1 MKSPVS
7 IHEENKEDLYFE
19 YNGAGERTVMY
30 YGNMANTKEQSLYQR
45 YYSSDGSIEITY
57 NTQNQSIDYVYY
69 VDGDA
74 YNATVLAKGDGIK
87 GKQYYYLHRDYL
99 SSIVA
104 ITNQYG
110 TIVEKRHFDA
120 WGTAVKIMDG
130 QGQVL
135 NQLTFTDRGYTGHE
149 HLQGINIIQM
159 NGRLYD
165 PYLRRFMAPDN
176 YIQDPTNTQN
186 FNRYGYVWNNPL
198 KYTDPSGEEGIS
210 FTAAVIIG
218 AVVAMTTYTMTALL
232 ADVPFT
238 AGGFTKSAIFGAVS
252 GAVSFGVG
260 EMFQSANTV
269 VTVQQAM
276 AQALA
281 HGMSQGIISAVQ
293 GGNFGSS
300 FSSAAISS
308 LLSAGF
314 LKYGSSIKDNTVAMI
329 AFSTVSGGGVSA
341 LTGGHFWE
349 GAATAFYVSLLN
361 HSVHNANSKKGDKES
376 TANVYIET
384 DGVGHVYVE
393 VDGVVYSYGR
403 YNGSYSPASGSLG
416 PYGDGVLLRLEGENA
431 LNFVAER
438 TSKYPTSRF
447 AVEVNGSKVKAYYD
461 RMYNSGQKISGKSG
475 YMSFARVVDTYGL
488 IGPGGNNCTTITYK
502 GLNKGGANINA
513 SQTPA
518 GMLYDF
524 QKLQSIK
531 NGYNPSF
538 QGPKL

>member
-1 MKSPVS
+1 M
-7 IHEENKEDLYFE
+7 YFE

-30 YGNMANTKEQSLYQR
+30 YGNIANVKEQSLYQR
-45 YYSSDGSIEITY
+45 YYSSDGSVEITY

-165 PYLRRFMAPDN
+165 PYLRRFMSPDN

-198 KYTDPSGEEGIS
+198 KYTDPSGEEIIS
-210 FTAAVIIG
+210 ASALIIG

-238 AGGFTKSAIFGAVS
+238 AEGFIKNAIFGAVS
-252 GAVSFGVG
+252 GTVSFGVG
-260 EMFQSANTV
+260 EMFESVKGTYAV
-269 VTVQQAM
+269 VATAQAM
-276 AQALA
+276 V
-281 HGMSQGIISAVQ
+281 HGFSQGVLSVIQ
-293 GGNFGSS
+293 GGEFGPS

-314 LKYGSSIKDNTVAMI
+314 FRYGGSIKDNTAAMVS
-329 AFSTVSGGGVSA
+329 FSTVSGGGVA
-341 LTGGHFWE
+341 VLTGGNFWQ

-361 HSVHNANSKKGDKES
+361 HATHKMEGDGETPNQVKKIGPDKGTQITDPASTWWGRLWYRLEPRLYTDPISGMKYQVGADGKVLGIAPIDGLGAMGLVGGVYSNVPKSVWSHIFRNAE
-376 TANVYIET
+376 
-384 DGVGHVYVE
+384 GHVNPTNLNSQIRYYKLFQRVASNPANR
-393 VDGVVYSYGR
+393 VPTVNAAAKNAGVQTFNQTYRGGTVWVQTLNGR
-403 YNGSYSPASGSLG
+403 ITNA
-416 PYGDGVLLRLEGENA
+416 GVNL
-431 LNFVAER
+431 
-438 TSKYPTSRF
+438 P
-447 AVEVNGSKVKAYYD
+447 
-461 RMYNSGQKISGKSG
+461 
-475 YMSFARVVDTYGL
+475 
-488 IGPGGNNCTTITYK
+488 
-502 GLNKGGANINA
+502 
-513 SQTPA
+513 
-518 GMLYDF
+518 
-524 QKLQSIK
+524 
-531 NGYNPSF
+531 
-538 QGPKL
+538 